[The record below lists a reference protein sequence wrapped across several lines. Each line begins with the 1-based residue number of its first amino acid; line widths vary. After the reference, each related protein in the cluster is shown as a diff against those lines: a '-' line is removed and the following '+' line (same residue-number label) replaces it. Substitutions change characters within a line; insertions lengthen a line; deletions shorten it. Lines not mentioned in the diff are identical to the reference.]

1 MSELTAQNYGEA
13 TSCKMDNTRKLMDNF
28 LSGERTS
35 YNQLQVNMLN
45 VQVITI
51 QEINAGSELRDG
63 STRDCARR

>member
-35 YNQLQVNMLN
+35 YNQ
-45 VQVITI
+45 
-51 QEINAGSELRDG
+51 
-63 STRDCARR
+63 